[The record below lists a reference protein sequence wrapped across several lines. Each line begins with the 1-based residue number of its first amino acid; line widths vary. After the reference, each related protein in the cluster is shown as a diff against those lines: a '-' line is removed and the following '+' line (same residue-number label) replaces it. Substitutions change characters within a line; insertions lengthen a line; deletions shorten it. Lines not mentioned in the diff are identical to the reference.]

1 MFFRLFGASGSQLF
15 TSGTG
20 PCVSI
25 VSVCGEISHVESSI
39 NGVVVI
45 SSRQSIISYRKSHQE
60 RAPIM
65 LNKSHPEHPH
75 YFPME
80 VEGRS
85 PHLTSVSTAQQLPP
99 DITNIFRK
107 AKEGKVL
114 FADRNALLPEYL
126 PKHLP
131 FRDQQINAVAEV
143 LAPALHGSKPS
154 NLLLY
159 GKTGTGKTAV
169 TKLVL
174 SKLQTQGVPK
184 LTTSYIN
191 TRIANTEYRVLAEF
205 AANLDLKIPFTGLSI
220 GEVTSRIFRTIRDKG
235 AYAILVLDEIDYLVS
250 NYDDDILYEFTRAGE
265 RIAPGFLAIVGIS
278 NNLQFKEAL
287 NPRVLTSLGE
297 EELIFP
303 PYTVQELKAIL
314 SDRSQ
319 IAFRPGVVL
328 QSAVSLCAAMAGSEH
343 GDARRAVDL
352 LRVAGEVADREGLQ
366 MIDEECI
373 RKASQ
378 KAEHDRVEEALRSLP
393 VQNKLILLAVSK
405 FKEGTN
411 TGQLYLSYTA
421 LTARTGLEPLT
432 QRRVSGI
439 LAELDLLGLVE
450 AAVISKGRRG
460 RTKRIKL
467 IIDPITLDRVLRED
481 PDLAIN

>member
-1 MFFRLFGASGSQLF
+1 
-15 TSGTG
+15 
-20 PCVSI
+20 
-25 VSVCGEISHVESSI
+25 
-39 NGVVVI
+39 
-45 SSRQSIISYRKSHQE
+45 
-60 RAPIM
+60 M
-65 LNKSHPEHPH
+65 LVKSHPDHLHES
-75 YFPME
+75 PME
-80 VEGRS
+80 AKGRRPLAS
-85 PHLTSVSTAQQLPP
+85 ISTPQQLPP
-99 DITNIFRK
+99 DITDIFRK
-107 AKEGKVL
+107 AKEGRVL
-114 FADRNALLPEYL
+114 FSDRNALLPEYL
-126 PKHLP
+126 PKQLP
-131 FRDQQINAVAEV
+131 FRNQQINAVAEV
-143 LAPALHGSKPS
+143 LAPTLHGSKPS

-205 AANLDLKIPFTGLSI
+205 AATLDLQIPFTGLSI
-220 GEVTSRIFRTIRDKG
+220 GEVTSRIFRTISDKG
-235 AYAILVLDEIDYLVS
+235 AYTILVLDEIDYLMT
-250 NYDDDILYEFTRAGE
+250 NYGDDILYEFTRAGE

-303 PYTVQELKAIL
+303 PYTVPELKAIL

-328 QSAVSLCAAMAGSEH
+328 QSAVNLCAAMAGSEH

-352 LRVAGEVADREGLQ
+352 LRVAGEVAEREGLQ
-366 MIDEECI
+366 RIDEECI

-411 TGQLYLSYTA
+411 TGELYLSYSA
-421 LTARTGLEPLT
+421 LTGRAGLEPLT

-467 IIDPITLDRVLRED
+467 IIDPDTLGKVLRED
-481 PDLAIN
+481 PELAIS